1 MNPASVAPVAAAP
14 GRRAFGLGEV
24 LGASLALFGRE
35 LPRIAAFAL
44 LLESPV
50 LLVLA
55 AIGPELEGA
64 PLDPRRRI
72 VELVSNVIF
81 VFTTAGVTHLALE
94 ALAGRRAGLRDLLGA
109 ALLKGRK
116 VFVAGF
122 LSSAAW
128 ALGLLLLVVPGLVL
142 AAGYFVAV
150 PAAVAEDRTTGSGAL
165 ARSWELSRGRRVL
178 LLGLLLCSALG
189 ILAALFLVATVVY
202 AFDAAGTPSLV
213 LVSAL
218 QTVLVPFLPVV
229 ATVAYQRL
237 RREKEGED
245 PARLGAVFE

>member
-1 MNPASVAPVAAAP
+1 MDPVSIAPVAAAP
-14 GRRAFGLGEV
+14 ASRTFGLGEV

-64 PLDPRRRI
+64 APDPRRRI
-72 VELVSNVIF
+72 VDLVSNVLF

-94 ALAGRRAGLRDLLGA
+94 ALAGRRARLRDVLGA
-109 ALLKGRK
+109 AILKGRK

-128 ALGLLLLVVPGLVL
+128 ALGLLLLVIPGLVL

-178 LLGLLLCSALG
+178 MLGVFLLSILG
-189 ILAALFLVATVVY
+189 IFGGLFLLATIVY
-202 AFDAAGTPSLV
+202 ALEAAETPSLV

-218 QTVLVPFLPVV
+218 QTVLVTFLPVS
-229 ATVAYQRL
+229 ATVAYHRL

-245 PARLGAVFE
+245 PAELGAVFE